1 MSMLELEIATKHSTV
16 NAAATNDAM
25 RNAIPTLKE
34 FGFKML
40 RAGKAFTTFQS
51 TTNANVHAVL
61 DHGKGEWAIELADS
75 RSVSRS
81 STSLRSVLGK
91 AG

>member
-1 MSMLELEIATKHSTV
+1 MSMLELEIATK
-16 NAAATNDAM
+16 NAASNTVAKDDAM

-51 TTNANVHAVL
+51 STNANVHAVL
-61 DHGKGEWAIELADS
+61 DHSKGEWAIELADT
-75 RSVSRS
+75 RTTSRS
-81 STSLRSVLGK
+81 STSLRSALGI